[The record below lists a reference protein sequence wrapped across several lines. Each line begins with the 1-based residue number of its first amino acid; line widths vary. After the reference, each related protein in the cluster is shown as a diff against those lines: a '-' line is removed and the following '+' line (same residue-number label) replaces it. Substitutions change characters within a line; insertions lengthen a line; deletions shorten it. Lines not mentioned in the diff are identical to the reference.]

1 MNYQLND
8 GVSSVFKVV
17 EALLLK
23 LSLTFGKSL
32 FLPWG
37 RKIVINS
44 LCVGQ
49 FNELQGGNVSL
60 VFPHLCN
67 NMKMFNIKIM
77 QRGNYQLSLTLSQF
91 RHTGKFSCLESA
103 RCRAKSFKASVEE
116 ILMEMEK
123 AKWNKTC
130 LKLSASV
137 NNPTDIV
144 YSNSE
149 WPGDVLS
156 VILKHFRL
164 IPNPSTRCSCTRTG
178 FLILKTAL
186 FYSIT
191 LCSFE

>member
-77 QRGNYQLSLTLSQF
+77 QRGNYQVLLTLGSSAVWSQ
-91 RHTGKFSCLESA
+91 RGVEP
-103 RCRAKSFKASVEE
+103 RA
-116 ILMEMEK
+116 
-123 AKWNKTC
+123 
-130 LKLSASV
+130 LKLLNGNGKSQMKQ
-137 NNPTDIV
+137 NL
-144 YSNSE
+144 SE
-149 WPGDVLS
+149 AICFGQQPHRHRVQ
-156 VILKHFRL
+156 
-164 IPNPSTRCSCTRTG
+164 
-178 FLILKTAL
+178 
-186 FYSIT
+186 
-191 LCSFE
+191 